1 MENATTYREMLTPK
15 NVYRFLTDNLPGL
28 YPQGV
33 IPAADRKGMTLVKF
47 WSQVLEGVIPAQW
60 QTSLFGG
67 SQRSRRLSDLMNRT
81 GGQPLPPRL
90 EQEMNALLSGELL
103 VRLSQRMQ
111 DFLRGVHYAPEALT
125 RALPGFVKMMS
136 ENEEYWTLAHER
148 VFRDLAAE
156 EDVPRT
162 FRDCLTL
169 AWLAL
174 LAFYGTEMAGRALT
188 DFCRGQEHS
197 ARALY
202 LLSSHVTFGRRVPL
216 SMTGR
221 NCELCRQGLSAEEYI
236 IDEGSCL
243 PQLEEAIRRG
253 GKIAVTGMG
262 GIGKTEMT
270 RQALS
275 ALSGEELFSRLA
287 WVQYDGSL
295 TASFRAAF
303 EGLDG
308 VAEENVLQTVREQ
321 VEAPYQG
328 RTLLLIDSI
337 DVPPEADAGLRELEH
352 WDCDVLVTTRFPLGE
367 GFRNI
372 AVPLLSMASSRALF
386 ARHDPYVQ
394 DMGGEDALTQ
404 LLQRVEGHPLAIILL
419 ARLAKMKRWTME
431 TLLTELDRV
440 SPEGLRLSGGKFS
453 DIAQQIAQMVST
465 DALTDRERQVLAVFA
480 TFPAWTIPVRETLS
494 LLRDFGTEDELTSA
508 LETAA
513 DYGLLTSTWRGYA
526 MHPVLSESF
535 RGLLPP
541 LEKMPRLPAIFVECR
556 ARFHDD
562 TYLGAPL
569 LSLALNTVSAYPDV
583 SEEMM
588 ENVALAVTYVSTN
601 TREFLSDA
609 RLKRWWAQLLPLHE
623 QTERGRFLIWGLKIV
638 MDGTFGGN
646 YDEDV
651 QQLVENLGG
660 ARTEDAQLLLCICT
674 MTMQTIDRM
683 LMLKLIERGSELV
696 QVDDPFYE
704 AFHSEMTI
712 QRILIEVPVTQEEE
726 DSSIAYYLREMD
738 KPRSFASAAG
748 KLCAML
754 SIMIQK
760 TSEREKIKALAD
772 QMDQK
777 MRKMEVQIPACDH
790 GLSMVYRQF
799 REYDKAKWYA
809 ERALSQ
815 LPEGGLNY
823 VYTLHN
829 YITIMQESGK
839 RVETAEILEKELPKI
854 KERYGEDS
862 TPYCLFM
869 HSYSSVLIAMHRPTE
884 ALEALDKLL
893 PLVEKNLGAMNAKV
907 ATVFKVMALAQ
918 LGHEEEAKRMATE
931 LRAFF
936 VEHCG
941 EDFTGVQRCDEI
953 LQKIDAGEYR
963 KERAEKEQKPM

>member
-81 GGQPLPPRL
+81 GGQPLPSRL

-103 VRLSQRMQ
+103 VRLTQQML

-148 VFRDLAAE
+148 VFRELAEA
-156 EDVPRT
+156 DVPRT
-162 FRDCLTL
+162 FRDGLTL

-174 LAFYGTEMAGRALT
+174 LAFYGTEMGTQALL
-188 DFCRGQEHS
+188 DFCRAPEHS

-337 DVPPEADAGLRELEH
+337 DVPPEADADLREIEQ
-352 WDCDVLVTTRFPLGE
+352 WGCDVLVTTRFPLGA
-367 GFRNI
+367 GFHNI

-386 ARHDPYVQ
+386 MRHDPYVQ
-394 DMGGEDALTQ
+394 DMGGEEALTQ

-480 TFPAWTIPVRETLS
+480 TFPDWTIPVRETLS
-494 LLRDFGTEDELTSA
+494 LLRDFGTKDELTSA

-541 LEKMPRLPAIFVECR
+541 IAAVPRLLEVFKTCKVNYAER
-556 ARFHDD
+556 DD
-562 TYLGAPL
+562 GTIPL
-569 LSLALNTVSAYPDV
+569 LPLALHAI
-583 SEEMM
+583 SEFADAPVEVIGGMIRAIHCVM
-588 ENVALAVTYVSTN
+588 TDECGKIPA
-601 TREFLSDA
+601 A
-609 RLKRWWAQLLPLHE
+609 RLKRWQMKKKDE
-623 QTERGRFLIWGLKIV
+623 CERTQRGRFLNGCLSLELDEVSGGDLAKDSAEVMENLAGSCEDDVDIMEVICDTATQNGGEKNISRFLARMRELIPPNHPRAAEIRTEITSRAMMHMGSVPPEELEEAISYCVEALDDPKRVTNAAVTLLSLLYGMGLIEESRERIK
-638 MDGTFGGN
+638 
-646 YDEDV
+646 ELAE
-651 QQLVENLGG
+651 LVEEKTKNLDLDNMPQAFYGG
-660 ARTEDAQLLLCICT
+660 MEC
-674 MTMQTIDRM
+674 
-683 LMLKLIERGSELV
+683 V
-696 QVDDPFYE
+696 
-704 AFHSEMTI
+704 FHD
-712 QRILIEVPVTQEEE
+712 L
-726 DSSIAYYLREMD
+726 
-738 KPRSFASAAG
+738 G
-748 KLCAML
+748 
-754 SIMIQK
+754 
-760 TSEREKIKALAD
+760 
-772 QMDQK
+772 
-777 MRKMEVQIPACDH
+777 
-790 GLSMVYRQF
+790 
-799 REYDKAKWYA
+799 EYDKALFYA
-809 ERALSQ
+809 QRALERTEKNTHPYFATLYNYLQ
-815 LPEGGLNY
+815 LKKEMGQLLETREII
-823 VYTLHN
+823 VEALQKV
-829 YITIMQESGK
+829 QELFGK
-839 RVETAEILEKELPKI
+839 NNALYCGFKTA
-854 KERYGEDS
+854 Y
-862 TPYCLFM
+862 
-869 HSYSSVLIAMHRPTE
+869 IAMLMELKHGEE
-884 ALEALDKLL
+884 ANDELERLL
-893 PLVEKNLGAMNAKV
+893 PLVRHLDGEIGAKEIEMIRIR
-907 ATVFKVMALAQ
+907 ALA
-918 LGHEEEAKRMATE
+918 LMGREEEALKLGE
-931 LRAFF
+931 QLRAFIIQIG
-936 VEHCG
+936 G
-941 EDFTGVQRCDEI
+941 EEWQMMKRLEAV
-953 LQKIDAGEYR
+953 IDNVKAGAYR
-963 KERAEKEQKPM
+963 QET